1 MADAVAWLLAP
12 TTSWSIGSALMRRI
26 GELEIVVEHFNVP
39 QSFASVPDVD
49 ALTTGA

>member
-1 MADAVAWLLAP
+1 MAAAVAWLLAP

-39 QSFASVPDVD
+39 HSSRQCPMSAP
-49 ALTTGA
+49 